1 MKQVFPA
8 IPDRLKKLGV
18 EDSDWFIACKDG
30 LRWLMRPGMPLKVR
44 VSICLILYSQ
54 GYNNELA
61 MVRVQSQAEND
72 SALFVALAPFA
83 IITILQKAAIEEFRK
98 SGVELDDAQRKK
110 LRISGPNM
118 RAALG
123 DLEQEDRTVTR
134 VRANCDPKKLIG
146 LTFDEAMERSLVTPI
161 ENLTPLERKK
171 LNQRSFIYVHT
182 HPRPATKTALTRRVD
197 DDLLNPAGPKEDG
210 KLKMMEGPQQ
220 MAFRYLKAFGLTDA
234 KFAAKV
240 AKENDYQEAYAEV
253 TTGRTAMQKGI
264 DRLKQLMARKA
275 KEEITRRQM
284 DLFPEEVAEAAPPA
298 DPPLVSR
305 PRPRALTAEELSPV
319 NAAIRLVCSPTT
331 RDVSHLFGL
340 CRDFAPDC
348 TPKEVA
354 LFIERKIALK
364 KGKPV
369 DTWYGYLVTAVPPC
383 FEAPDFEKWRVE
395 QRGFDELEAARQA
408 KAKGFDERQARQ
420 TAQSILSSDDP
431 AWSEED
437 RTWARQVLAVSEVA

>member
-1 MKQVFPA
+1 MKPAFPA

-83 IITILQKAAIEEFRK
+83 IITILQKSAIEEFRK
-98 SGVELDDAQRKK
+98 SGIELDGIQRKK

-123 DLEQEDRTVTR
+123 ELEQEDRTVTR

-197 DDLLNPAGPKEDG
+197 DDLLNPAGPKD

-220 MAFRYLKAFGLTDA
+220 MAFRYLKAFGLADA
-234 KFAAKV
+234 KFAAQV
-240 AKENDYQEAYAEV
+240 AKQDDYQKAYVEV

-275 KEEITRRQM
+275 KEEIARRQM
-284 DLFPEEVAEAAPPA
+284 DLFPEEQPQTAPAA
-298 DPPLVSR
+298 DPPLVSQ
-305 PRPRALTAEELSPV
+305 PRQRALTPEQL
-319 NAAIRLVCSPTT
+319 AAVDTAMRVVCSPST
-331 RDVSHLFGL
+331 RDVSLLFGK
-340 CRDFAPDC
+340 CRDYASDC
-348 TPKEVA
+348 TPEEVA
-354 LFIERKIALK
+354 FFVSRTIQKASKGVRNWIALLL
-364 KGKPV
+364 
-369 DTWYGYLVTAVPPC
+369 DSVPPN
-383 FEAPDFEKWRVE
+383 FEGIGFQNWRSEQEQFEQVTLPGYRPMSKR
-395 QRGFDELEAARQA
+395 EAVALLREWALDDDAEVREHAR
-408 KAKGFDERQARQ
+408 
-420 TAQSILSSDDP
+420 TH
-431 AWSEED
+431 
-437 RTWARQVLAVSEVA
+437 LAVLGERLLPNSEVA